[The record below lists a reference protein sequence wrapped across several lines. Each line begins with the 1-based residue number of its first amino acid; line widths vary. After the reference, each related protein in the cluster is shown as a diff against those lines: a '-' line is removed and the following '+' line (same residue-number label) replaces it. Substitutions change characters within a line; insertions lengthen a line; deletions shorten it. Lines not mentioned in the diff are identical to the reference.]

1 MKAEVALPIAL
12 ALALPLVAQEGRVP
26 RPRPAEP
33 GGGSRPVE
41 RFVDRPMDRTGDRTG
56 DSDRRRVDPRMSG
69 PEGRTPRTRDTEPH
83 LTPAPARTRNAIVF
97 HPGTRIAVLPAW
109 EQCKVLP
116 TTRYWMERDIMAE
129 IQWISRSGSIPV
141 TAVGAGVESLV
152 DVAEFPAGWKAYGVA
167 IPAGGKL
174 TVELAHSNL
183 GWFRL
188 MAVRKDGTPGP
199 GMLRAMT
206 AVQPV
211 AFTLTNPTS
220 EAGAVY
226 VIVDD
231 PGWMS
236 SKSNPFTLTF
246 KRSWDPATTDL
257 SSVQMVAGI
266 WGASPSVSAEFRGPS
281 LSGPAVYP
289 H

>member
-1 MKAEVALPIAL
+1 MKAAAVFPIAL
-12 ALALPLVAQEGRVP
+12 VLALPMSAQEGRAA
-26 RPRPAEP
+26 RPQSP
-33 GGGSRPVE
+33 GGGTRSVE
-41 RFVDRPMDRTGDRTG
+41 RFVDRPVDRPVDRSS
-56 DSDRRRVDPRMSG
+56 DSDRRRVDPRPVG
-69 PEGRTPRTRDTEPH
+69 PEGRMPRTREADPRR
-83 LTPAPARTRNAIVF
+83 TPAPERTHNPIVY

-109 EQCKVLP
+109 ERCTVMP
-116 TTRYWMERDIMAE
+116 TDPYWRHRDIMAE
-129 IQWISRSGSIPV
+129 IQWISRSGSIPI
-141 TAVGAGVESLV
+141 TPVGPGVESLV

-167 IPAGGKL
+167 VPAGGQL
-174 TVELAHSNL
+174 TVELSHSNL

-199 GMLRAMT
+199 GMLRAMA

-211 AFTLTNPTS
+211 AFVLSNPSS

-226 VIVDD
+226 IIVDD

-236 SKSNPFTLTF
+236 SKANPYTLTF

-257 SSVQMVAGI
+257 SSVNMAVGI

>member
-1 MKAEVALPIAL
+1 MKAAALSPIAL
-12 ALALPLVAQEGRVP
+12 ALVLPLSAQEGRVV
-26 RPRPAEP
+26 RPQTPKP
-33 GGGSRPVE
+33 GGSRSVE
-41 RFVDRPMDRTGDRTG
+41 RFVDRPVDRSPDV
-56 DSDRRRVDPRMSG
+56 DRRRIDPRAG
-69 PEGRTPRTRDTEPH
+69 IEGRTPRTREVEPR
-83 LTPAPARTRNAIVF
+83 TSPAPDRVRNPIVF
-97 HPGTRIAVLPAW
+97 HPGTRIIVPPAW
-109 EQCKVLP
+109 DRC
-116 TTRYWMERDIMAE
+116 TTQPDHAYWGRRDIFAE
-129 IQWISRSGSIPV
+129 IQWMSRSGSIPV
-141 TAVGAGVESLV
+141 TPVAGGVGSLV
-152 DVAEFPAGWKAYGVA
+152 DSAQFPAGWRAYGVA
-167 IPAGGKL
+167 IPAGGKV

-199 GMLRAMT
+199 GMLNAMV

-236 SKSNPFTLTF
+236 SKANPYTLTF

-257 SSVQMVAGI
+257 SSVQMAVGI

-281 LSGPAVYP
+281 LTGPAVYP